1 MILTVSI
8 LFSGAFIPDIHA
20 DSQSVTVSAGQQQLF
35 QLTNVNSGYKITGS
49 FQVTGGS
56 GNDIKFW
63 ITDPEGNTILNL
75 GTVSKGTSF
84 DFTASKSGIYIL
96 HFDNSFSLIS
106 SKVVSLT
113 YNLDTASAIT
123 YNIPGY
129 PLEAVFLGLL
139 LLTTILYRCEE
150 S

>member
-1 MILTVSI
+1 
-8 LFSGAFIPDIHA
+8 
-20 DSQSVTVSAGQQQLF
+20 
-35 QLTNVNSGYKITGS
+35 LTNVNSGYKITGS

-123 YNIPGY
+123 SNIPGY

-139 LLTTILYRCEE
+139 LMTTILYIGAKKAR
-150 S
+150 